1 MTGDQG
7 PQGRQGATG
16 VDGAT
21 GAQGQQGPQGRQGA
35 TGVDGATGAQGQ
47 QGPQGRQGATGAQGQ
62 QGPQGRQGATGVDGA
77 TGAQGQQG
85 PQGIQ
90 GLQGQ
95 PGPDGPQGATG
106 VAGVTGQQGPVG
118 GFGNAVL
125 FNTSTTFPSNVN
137 ATASS
142 GIKSFRTVDEIF
154 VGDVWWHIN
163 TGRVFRSQSRVT
175 GSGNASFTELTNNQG
190 FIDMSGLLNTGTAP
204 DERIEF
210 SSTSIDIYDNNNDL
224 RVKIGKLN

>member
-16 VDGAT
+16 VVGPQGTTGDQGPQGRQGVTGVTGAT
-21 GAQGQQGPQGRQGA
+21 GAQGQQGQQGPQGRQGA
-35 TGVDGATGAQGQ
+35 TGPDGVTGAQGQ
-47 QGPQGRQGATGAQGQ
+47 QGATGDQGN
-62 QGPQGRQGATGVDGA
+62 
-77 TGAQGQQG
+77 
-85 PQGIQ
+85 
-90 GLQGQ
+90 QGQ

-125 FNTSTTFPSNVN
+125 FNTSTSFPSNVN

-142 GIKSFRTVDEIF
+142 GIKSFRTVDKIF
-154 VGDVWWHIN
+154 IGDVWWHIN
-163 TGRVFRSQSRVT
+163 TGRVFRSTDNVT
-175 GSGNASFTELTNNQG
+175 GTGTANFTELTNNQG
-190 FIDMSGLLNTGTAP
+190 FIDMSGLLNTGTSP
-204 DERIEF
+204 NERIEF
-210 SSTSIDIYDNNNDL
+210 SSTSIDIYDNGNNL

>member
-1 MTGDQG
+1 VTGPMDS
-7 PQGRQGATG
+7 T
-16 VDGAT
+16 GAT

-35 TGVDGATGAQGQ
+35 TGVTGATGAQGQ
-47 QGPQGRQGATGAQGQ
+47 QGPQGRQGVTGPMGSTGAQGQ
-62 QGPQGRQGATGVDGA
+62 QGPTGRQGN
-77 TGAQGQQG
+77 
-85 PQGIQ
+85 
-90 GLQGQ
+90 QGQ

-106 VAGVTGQQGPVG
+106 VAGVQGQQGPVG

-142 GIKSFRTVDEIF
+142 GIKSFRTVDKIF

-163 TGRVFRSQSRVT
+163 TGRVFRSTQNVT
-175 GSGNASFTELTNNQG
+175 GTGNANFTELTNNQG
-190 FIDMSGLLNTGTAP
+190 FVDMSGLLNTGTAP
-204 DERIEF
+204 NERLEF
-210 SSTSIDIYDNNNDL
+210 SSTSIDIFDNNNSL